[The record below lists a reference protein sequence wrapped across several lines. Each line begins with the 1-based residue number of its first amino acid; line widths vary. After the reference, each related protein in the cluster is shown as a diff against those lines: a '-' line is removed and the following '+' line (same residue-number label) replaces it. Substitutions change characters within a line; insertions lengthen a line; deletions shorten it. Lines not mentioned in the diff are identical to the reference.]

1 MNLFKSRKHRNAA
14 ASNGS
19 PATTAVPSMNNSM
32 EGTRGAGYV
41 AGKESSDANADSGKI
56 PHLTLRTIVMA
67 TLVAMGG
74 FIFGRVD
81 VYSNSSSVANN
92 FRL

>member
-1 MNLFKSRKHRNAA
+1 MNVFKTRKNRNAA

-19 PATTAVPSMNNSM
+19 PATTAVPSVNNSM
-32 EGTRGAGYV
+32 DGTRGPSYV
-41 AGKESSDANADSGKI
+41 AGKGNSDAHADSGKI

-74 FIFGRVD
+74 FIFGMMQVHTQF
-81 VYSNSSSVANN
+81 SICC
-92 FRL
+92 